1 MHDARNR
8 AHADSFQHG
17 ADGYDRHRPGY
28 PAETVSWLFGDA
40 ASVLDLGAGTGKL
53 TVELVRLGAT
63 VTAVDPSDDMLR
75 VLRARLPHVTTLRGS
90 AEQIPLAD
98 ASVDL
103 VTVAQ
108 AWHWVDPGAASAE
121 VVRVLRPGGRLA
133 LIWNSRD
140 ESVGWVDELSAAM
153 HPGLHEAG
161 RYRPT
166 LGAGL
171 VVTGQRTDRWLQP
184 TTRAG
189 ILALATT
196 RSYYLVAPP
205 DEQRAMLA
213 RIEAVLDRRAETRG
227 HALEL
232 PYLTEC
238 WVAARAPESQP
249 APSPPA
255 IGTR

>member
-1 MHDARNR
+1 MPDARNR
-8 AHADSFQHG
+8 AHADSFQRG
-17 ADGYDRHRPGY
+17 ADGYHLHRPGY
-28 PAETVSWLFGDA
+28 PGETVSWLLGGAVD
-40 ASVLDLGAGTGKL
+40 VLDLGAGTGKL
-53 TVELVRLGAT
+53 TAELVRRGAT

-75 VLRARLPHVTTLRGS
+75 VLRSRLPQVTTLRGS

-108 AWHWVDPGAASAE
+108 AWHWVDAEAASAE
-121 VVRVLRPGGRLA
+121 VARVLRPGGRLA
-133 LIWNSRD
+133 LVWNSRD

-153 HPGLHEAG
+153 HQGLHEAG

-171 VVTGQRTDRWLQP
+171 VVTGQRADSWLHH

-189 ILALATT
+189 ILALSTT

-205 DEQRAMLA
+205 AEQQAMLG
-213 RIEAVLDRRAETRG
+213 RIEAVLDRHAETSG
-227 HALEL
+227 TAVDL

-238 WVAARAPESQP
+238 WLAE
-249 APSPPA
+249 PPVLA
-255 IGTR
+255 